1 MTEKGPK
8 QWRIQG
14 RGPGPP
20 LFSDQTEARRAD
32 KIFFGDRPPSSKGL
46 DDCPPLT
53 QGLDPALLRVHGLY
67 FANNFQSCGCLIAQ
81 LATGYVHVV
90 ELRGLNRGRLEPGL
104 SEMT

>member
-1 MTEKGPK
+1 MTEKGHK

-14 RGPGPP
+14 RGPGSP

-32 KIFFGDRPPSSKGL
+32 KIFFGDRPPLS
-46 DDCPPLT
+46 

-67 FANNFQSCGCLIAQ
+67 FANNFQSCRCLLAQ

-90 ELRGLNRGRLEPGL
+90 ELRGLNRGKLEPGL

>member
-14 RGPGPP
+14 RGPGSP

-32 KIFFGDRPPSSKGL
+32 KIFFGDRPPLS
-46 DDCPPLT
+46 

-67 FANNFQSCGCLIAQ
+67 FANNFQSCRCLLAQ

-90 ELRGLNRGRLEPGL
+90 ELRGLNRGKLEPGL